1 MSDDIPHGSNADA
14 RISRAETGDH
24 GKRPAKVVLWIGIP
38 FLIIGGIIFL
48 TSGGI
53 TPALILGVV
62 LALTGGALRDRA
74 ARSEGRAA
82 PPEMQVPPMLTWP
95 TSSSRPD
102 LFRYRGADY
111 SLGLVERGNR
121 SRYVIQDANGA
132 SVGDYHYATDGW
144 VSAWRAFRSLE
155 PMTASHIEEG

>member
-1 MSDDIPHGSNADA
+1 MSDDISHGSNADA

-111 SLGLVERGNR
+111 SLGRWSGETEADTSSKMRTAPR
-121 SRYVIQDANGA
+121 SVTTTMRPTDGCRHGGRFGA
-132 SVGDYHYATDGW
+132 S
-144 VSAWRAFRSLE
+144 SR
-155 PMTASHIEEG
+155 